1 MTEVPSTQA
10 SGVPSAA
17 EFTAS
22 PLRNR
27 LVLELEAPVS
37 QVWALLGDLSRFP
50 EYSAGLERVDV
61 ELGEDGR
68 CAEYTCHFK
77 PVAAG
82 AAGAVSR
89 DVMKWYEP
97 ERGYLSVEVEGDAG
111 TDGAVAFT
119 TLEPTAAGTRVDYRM
134 HYAGEEI
141 DAMKA
146 HLHDVFADMAE
157 RLIERFGGRVLDR
170 WVER

>member
-27 LVLELEAPVS
+27 LVLELKAPVS
-37 QVWALLGDLSRFP
+37 QVWALLGDLPRFP

-68 CAEYTCHFK
+68 CAEYTCHFE

-119 TLEPTAAGTRVDYRM
+119 TLEPTAA
-134 HYAGEEI
+134 
-141 DAMKA
+141 DACRLPDA
-146 HLHDVFADMAE
+146 LRGGGDRRDEGPPARRLRRHGRAADRAL
-157 RLIERFGGRVLDR
+157 RGQGP
-170 WVER
+170 